1 MNLKNKIGILIVVIV
16 VLLQFFP
23 VQKPE
28 VIVENPNDFILNTS
42 VPKDISTKL
51 KAACYD
57 CHSNESKIPWYGK
70 VAPSKWL
77 VFKHINEGRNELNF
91 SNWNTFNTDDKA
103 EILDDI
109 STVLMDG
116 EMPLKNYTLLHSEAK
131 LTEEEKETII
141 NWTDELLETLYE

>member
-1 MNLKNKIGILIVVIV
+1 MSLKKKIGIFIVVIFI
-16 VLLQFFP
+16 LLQFFP

-28 VIVENPNDFILNTS
+28 VVVDNPNDFILNTS
-42 VPKDISTKL
+42 VPKDISAKL

-57 CHSNESKIPWYGK
+57 CHSNESSFPWYANI
-70 VAPSKWL
+70 APSKWF
-77 VFKHINEGRNELNF
+77 VFKHINEGRKELNF
-91 SNWNTFNTDDKA
+91 SNWNTFNIDDKA

-109 STVLMDG
+109 STVLLDG
-116 EMPLKNYTLLHSEAK
+116 EMPLKGYTLLHSEAK

>member
-1 MNLKNKIGILIVVIV
+1 MNIKKKIVILIVVIF

-28 VIVENPNDFILNTS
+28 VLIENPNDFLINTS
-42 VPKDISTKL
+42 VPENISTKL
-51 KAACYD
+51 KSACYD
-57 CHSNESKIPWYGK
+57 CHSNESNFPWYANI
-70 VAPSKWL
+70 APPKWF
-77 VFKHINEGRNELNF
+77 VFKHINEGRKELNF
-91 SNWNTFNTDDKA
+91 SNWNALNKDDKV

-131 LTEEEKETII
+131 LTNEEKEIII
-141 NWTDELLETLYE
+141 NWMDELLESLYE